1 MAAGP
6 LDGVRVVEAASYV
19 SGPFAGQMLVDLG
32 AEVIKVET
40 PPDGD
45 PFRRFGRPSAPVSAV
60 FANCNR
66 GKRSVA
72 LNLKDSDGRRQI
84 LGLIGSSDMWLTNW
98 RPGVAE
104 RLGLDDDVL
113 VATNPRLIR
122 AYMTG
127 YGPDGP
133 SADDPVFDTIVQAA
147 SGLTHALSQSD
158 RPLVVPGYPIDK
170 MTAMMAV
177 QAVVAALFARERRG
191 QGERIDISMLSSASY
206 VDFVELFANRTFLD
220 GEPGDPRNH
229 HAVSLRPL
237 PTQDGWLA
245 VAPVS
250 GRAIRAACEV
260 AGHPEWVE
268 EIRSIADPSQ
278 LATALFDR
286 LETVLPSRPTA
297 HWLELLAANDV
308 PATRCITMD
317 RHINHPQVRSQHI
330 YRVGYWEGF
339 GPVRVVRYPAEFG
352 STGQVGSVHPPP
364 LVGQDNSTFLD
375 QLLTQEK
382 GDGNGSSG

>member
-1 MAAGP
+1 MTAGP
-6 LDGVRVVEAASYV
+6 LDGVRVIEAGSYV

-45 PFRRFGRPSAPVSAV
+45 PFRRFGRPTAPVSPV

-66 GKRSVA
+66 GKRSVC
-72 LNLKDSDGRRQI
+72 LYLKDPDDRCR
-84 LGLIGSSDMWLTNW
+84 LLRLLASSDVWLTNW

-104 RLGLDDDVL
+104 KLELGDEVL
-113 VATNPRLIR
+113 VATNPNLIR

-133 SADDPVFDTIVQAA
+133 AAGDPVFDTIVQAA
-147 SGLTHALSQSD
+147 SGLTHALSQAG
-158 RPLVVPGYPIDK
+158 RPQVVPGYPLDK
-170 MTAMMAV
+170 VTAMMAV

-191 QGERIDISMLSSASY
+191 GGERINISMLSSASY

-220 GEPGDPRNH
+220 GQPKDPRNQ

-250 GRAIRAACEV
+250 GTAVRAACRV

-268 EIRSIADPSQ
+268 ELRSLADPSL
-278 LATALFDR
+278 LASALFDR
-286 LETVLPSRPTA
+286 LDTVLPSRPTV

-308 PATRCITMD
+308 PVAECITMD
-317 RHINHPQVRSQHI
+317 THIDHPQVRSQQV
-330 YRVGYWEGF
+330 YRVVDWEGF
-339 GPVRVVRYPAEFG
+339 GPVRVVRYPAEFASIG
-352 STGQVGSVHPPP
+352 LVGSGDPPP
-364 LVGQDNSTFLD
+364 QVGQDNSDILD
-375 QLLTQEK
+375 MP
-382 GDGNGSSG
+382 NS